1 MTNRS
6 DVIALIVATVSFSL
20 LGIVIGAISLSGL
33 PVAGGRSLFA
43 LPACWVWA
51 LWARRGSGNRA
62 LIPERADWFRV
73 VASGLFLTGN
83 WLFYALAIKES
94 SVSIGVVALFT
105 YPLVTALLEPL
116 VGRTKLD
123 RTAALA
129 GVAVVAG
136 VALLS
141 PTSGWDHPNW
151 RGILL
156 GIAAGLSFALRTLFS
171 KPLAAKYHAGT
182 LMAWQFVIPT
192 VLLAPW
198 LVGAVPDAST
208 RDWLLLVLLGA
219 VLTSGALVLFT
230 ASLRGLSGAVASIG
244 LSMQPVLSIGLA
256 VVLLGERPSGRTL
269 LGAAVITGAVVAV
282 SVRKSLAGRSRGG

>member
-1 MTNRS
+1 MADRN
-6 DVIALIVATVSFSL
+6 DIVALIMATLSFSL

-33 PVAGGRSLFA
+33 PVAGGRALFA
-43 LPACWVWA
+43 LPACWIWA
-51 LWARRGSGNRA
+51 LSARRRSGNPTLVPDRG
-62 LIPERADWFRV
+62 DWLRV

-83 WLFYALAIKES
+83 WLFYALAIKQS
-94 SVSIGVVALFT
+94 SVSIAVVALFT
-105 YPLVTALLEPL
+105 YPLITALLEPI
-116 VGRTKLD
+116 VTKTKLD

-129 GVAVVAG
+129 GIAVVAG
-136 VALLS
+136 VALLA

-192 VLLAPW
+192 VLLTPW
-198 LVGAVPDAST
+198 LIGAVPDVT
-208 RDWLLLVLLGA
+208 PGDWLLLALLGA

-244 LSMQPVLSIGLA
+244 LSMQPVLSIALA
-256 VVLLGERPSGRTL
+256 VVLLGERPTGRTL

-282 SVRKSLAGRSRGG
+282 SVVKSLGDRSRTR